1 VSGNHARIL
10 KALRAF
16 MRPLAE
22 CLLQA
27 GIGYREFES
36 VSKLAFAETAFRKFG
51 VRGRLT
57 NVSRA
62 AAMTGISRKELS
74 KLRLRFDEEKDVDE
88 IAISPSGLVLAG
100 WYTDRDFTDDEGKPR
115 VLQFEGDGFT
125 FATLVRRYAG
135 DVPAGALRTEL
146 KRSLN
151 IEELEDNALKVLRRH
166 FVPPELVERLATSIE
181 VMLGGLAATIA
192 HNTTPSRV
200 EQGFI
205 ERFVYSD
212 RLRPSAVPAFRQV
225 ARDRAQDLLER
236 LDDWLAENDVP
247 VGAKEESPTDRRV
260 GLGLFYYEGPNKV
273 SAGGG

>member
-1 VSGNHARIL
+1 MSGNHARIL
-10 KALRAF
+10 KALRAC

-27 GIGYREFES
+27 GVGYREFES
-36 VSKLAFAETAFRKFG
+36 ASKLAFAEIAFKRFG

-74 KLRLRFDEEKDVDE
+74 KLRLRFDEENGEDE
-88 IAISPSGLVLAG
+88 IATSPSGLVLAG
-100 WYTDRDFTDDEGKPR
+100 WYTDRDFTDADGKPR
-115 VLQFEGDGFT
+115 VLSMEGDGFT

-135 DVPAGALRTEL
+135 DVPVGALKAEL

-151 IEELEDNALKVLRRH
+151 IEELENNTVKVLRRH

-192 HNTTPSRV
+192 HNTKPNRV
-200 EQGFI
+200 EQGLI

-212 RLRPSAVPAFRQV
+212 RLRPAAVPVFRQV
-225 ARDRAQDLLER
+225 ARERAQDLLER

-247 VGAKEESPTDRRV
+247 LDAEEESPTDRRV
-260 GLGLFYYEGPNKV
+260 GLGLFYYEGPNNT
-273 SAGGG
+273 SANGS